1 MFSSAVCLP
10 TTILQIHPS
19 YSSNNTNRLK
29 THKCKSYTHD
39 KKLPCYSAQYDISAN
54 TESPLGGSRDS
65 EIVTQLEMCYD
76 ETSSSS
82 DASVNNFVA
91 DSSLLGRL
99 LQSSSSVKEVKIL
112 HAIILKCMRSSTIF
126 IENNLISV
134 LVKLGRLDDA
144 RKVFDHML
152 ERNVVSWTAML
163 NGYIRFGL
171 DNEAMDFFGE
181 FVRRGLQWNSKT
193 YVCVLSMAGRSC
205 DFELGKQVH
214 AGIIK
219 GGYSNLILDS
229 SVVFFY
235 AQCGDL
241 EGAFRVFDVIRRP
254 DVVCWTTMITACSQH
269 GRGKEALLMF
279 LQLFSDGFD
288 ANEFTVCSILN
299 ACGEER
305 ELMFGKQL
313 HAAIIKNRFRM
324 DVFIGT
330 SLVDMYAKC
339 SEIDDARTVF
349 DGMGKRNTVTWTSI
363 IAGYARNGHAEEAI
377 RLFRIMKRRKIFA
390 NNLTMVSILRACG
403 LLRALPTGKEVHGQ
417 IIKSDLQDN
426 IYLGSAL
433 VWLYCKCSENS
444 AAHKVLQDMP
454 IRDVVSWTA
463 MISGCAHVGH
473 EYEALEYLK
482 EMLGEG
488 VSPNPFTYSSALK
501 ACAKLEDIERGKLI
515 HSSISKTPALSNVF
529 VGSALI
535 NMYAKCGHIPE
546 AIQIFDNMPERNLVS
561 WKAMIVA
568 YAKNGF
574 CGEALKLM
582 YRMQGE
588 GIEVDDYTLATVLTA
603 RGEFKENIK
612 SKSKYFM
619 SPK

>member
-1 MFSSAVCLP
+1 MFSPSICFP

-19 YSSNNTNRLK
+19 YSTDK
-29 THKCKSYTHD
+29 TTHKCKTYTD
-39 KKLPCYSAQYDISAN
+39 NKKLHSFSAQFDVSAN
-54 TESPLGGSRDS
+54 KE
-65 EIVTQLEMCYD
+65 TQLSCYKHTELEVLHD
-76 ETSSSS
+76 ITSCS
-82 DASVNNFVA
+82 DVSVNSFVA
-91 DSSLLGRL
+91 DSSLLGHL
-99 LQSSSSVKEVKIL
+99 LQSSSSLKEVEIL
-112 HAIILKCMRSSTIF
+112 HAIVLKCLRTSTIF
-126 IENNLISV
+126 VENNLISV
-134 LVKLGRLDDA
+134 LVKFGRLNDA
-144 RKVFDHML
+144 RKVFDQMP

-163 NGYIRFGL
+163 NGYLRYGL
-171 DNEAMDFFGE
+171 DDEAMNLFAE
-181 FVRRGLQWNSKT
+181 FVRRGMLWNSKT
-193 YVCVLSMAGRSC
+193 YVCVLSMAGRNC

-219 GGYSNLILDS
+219 GGFSNLILDS
-229 SVVFFY
+229 STVSFY

-241 EGAFRVFDVIRRP
+241 ESAFRVFDVIKRP

-269 GRGKEALLMF
+269 GRGKEALRVF

-288 ANEFTVCSILN
+288 ANEFTVCSVLN
-299 ACGEER
+299 ACGEEK
-305 ELMFGKQL
+305 ELKFGKQL

-330 SLVDMYAKC
+330 ALVDMYAKC
-339 SEIDDARTVF
+339 GEIDDARTVF

-403 LLRALPTGKEVHGQ
+403 LLRALPAGKEVHAQ
-417 IIKSDLQDN
+417 IIKNSLQDN
-426 IYLGSAL
+426 IYLGSTL

-463 MISGCAHVGH
+463 MISGCAHLGH

-482 EMLGEG
+482 DMLSEG
-488 VSPNPFTYSSALK
+488 VVPNPFTYSSALK
-501 ACAKLEDIERGKLI
+501 ACAKLEDIKRGKLI
-515 HSSISKTPALSNVF
+515 HSSISKTPSLSNVF

-535 NMYAKCGHIPE
+535 NMYAKCGYLPE

-561 WKAMIVA
+561 WNVMIVA
-568 YAKNGF
+568 YAKNGC

-582 YRMQGE
+582 YRMQVE
-588 GIEVDDYTLATVLTA
+588 GIEVDDYILATVLTA
-603 RGEFKENIK
+603 CGEFKENIK
-612 SKSKYFM
+612 SNSKYFLHPN
-619 SPK
+619 SP

>member
-1 MFSSAVCLP
+1 MFSPSICFP

-19 YSSNNTNRLK
+19 YSTDK
-29 THKCKSYTHD
+29 TTHKCKTYTD
-39 KKLPCYSAQYDISAN
+39 NKKLHSFSAQFDVSAN
-54 TESPLGGSRDS
+54 KE
-65 EIVTQLEMCYD
+65 TQLSCYKHTELEVPND
-76 ETSSSS
+76 ITSYS
-82 DASVNNFVA
+82 DVSMNSFVA
-91 DSSLLGRL
+91 DSSLLGHL
-99 LQSSSSVKEVKIL
+99 LQSSSSLKEVEIL
-112 HAIILKCMRSSTIF
+112 HAIVLKCLRTSTIF
-126 IENNLISV
+126 VENNLISV
-134 LVKLGRLDDA
+134 LVKFGRLNDA
-144 RKVFDHML
+144 RKVFDQMP

-163 NGYIRFGL
+163 NGYLRYGL
-171 DNEAMDFFGE
+171 DDEAMNLFAE
-181 FVRRGLQWNSKT
+181 FVRRGMLWNSKT
-193 YVCVLSMAGRSC
+193 YVCVLSMAGRNC

-219 GGYSNLILDS
+219 GGFSNLILDS
-229 SVVFFY
+229 STVSFY

-241 EGAFRVFDVIRRP
+241 ESAFRVFDVIKRP

-269 GRGKEALLMF
+269 GRGKEALRVF

-288 ANEFTVCSILN
+288 ANEFTVCSVLN
-299 ACGEER
+299 ACGEEK
-305 ELMFGKQL
+305 ELKFGKQL
-313 HAAIIKNRFRM
+313 HAAITKNRFRM

-330 SLVDMYAKC
+330 ALVDMYAKC

-403 LLRALPTGKEVHGQ
+403 LLRALPAGKEVHAQ
-417 IIKSDLQDN
+417 IIKNSLQDN
-426 IYLGSAL
+426 IYLGSTL

-463 MISGCAHVGH
+463 MISGCAHLGH

-482 EMLGEG
+482 DMLGEG
-488 VSPNPFTYSSALK
+488 VVPNPFTYSSALK
-501 ACAKLEDIERGKLI
+501 ACAKLEDIKRGKLI
-515 HSSISKTPALSNVF
+515 HSSISKTPSLSNVF

-535 NMYAKCGHIPE
+535 NMYAKCGYLPE

-561 WKAMIVA
+561 WNVMIVA
-568 YAKNGF
+568 YAKNGC

-582 YRMQGE
+582 YRMQVE
-588 GIEVDDYTLATVLTA
+588 GIEVDDYILATVLTA
-603 RGEFKENIK
+603 CGEFKENIK
-612 SKSKYFM
+612 SNSKYFLHPN
-619 SPK
+619 SL